1 MFGWFKNIGRR
12 EYPTWK
18 DVPDWNKVN
27 DDMKKITDDMSK
39 VVPFPEL
46 KVVPPMP
53 EVIPPK
59 EDHAGRTCYSIG
71 LTDDNRVS
79 LTIGYSSFNM
89 NSTGVRQLIDQ
100 LSLFKSQIEDNEE

>member
-46 KVVPPMP
+46 KAVPAP
-53 EVIPPK
+53 EPEPEK
-59 EDHAGRTCYSIG
+59 PGRVFYRLG
-71 LTDDNRVS
+71 LTDNNRVAIS
-79 LTIGYSSFNM
+79 MYYGELTM
-89 NSTGVRQLIDQ
+89 NGPGVQRLIDQ
-100 LSLFKSQIEDNEE
+100 LEFYKSQLEDEDE